1 MQIASIIFMAVIAV
15 LVIVLIV
22 IVVGSKKETAES
34 VRSSVLD
41 MAGRIQDSDRNS
53 SEMLDKR
60 LKETADLQDKRMKE
74 SNDHVDARLGDMSK
88 RISDMAFENE
98 QKLENV
104 RKTME
109 TKISSLQEDNNTQ
122 LEKMRETV
130 DEKLQKTLEER
141 ISKSFEMVNKSLQEV
156 TDGIGAMKTIA
167 KDVNGLSNVLSNV
180 KTRGIVGEI
189 QLGAILKEILSPDQ
203 YEENVNTVGHGQN
216 RVEFAIKLP
225 GEGSDVVYLP
235 IDSKFPGETYQ
246 QYKDALDSGDKQAID
261 SAGKKLDTVIKS
273 EAKDIHDKYIEPP
286 QTTDFAIMF
295 LPFEG
300 LYAEVIN
307 RGFVE
312 TLQKD
317 YKVVISGPTTMSA
330 LLNSLQM
337 GFKTLAIQKHTSE
350 VWNTLSAVK
359 TEFGKFTDTLLSAQN
374 KITKA
379 NDDLGKLIGT
389 RTNKINKRLEEVS
402 EMSEAEAQD
411 VLGTGALAGFSRESA
426 IDASFEQQT
435 GED

>member
-1 MQIASIIFMAVIAV
+1 MQTALLICLAAVAI
-15 LVIVLIV
+15 LMIVLMIMV
-22 IVVGSKKETAES
+22 MSSRRETADHI
-34 VRSSVLD
+34 RNTMMD
-41 MAGRIQDSDRNS
+41 MADRIRESDRDS

-60 LKETADLQDKRMKE
+60 LKETAELQDKRMKE
-74 SNDHVDARLGDMSK
+74 NNENVDARLFDMSK
-88 RISDMAFENE
+88 RISEMAVENE

-109 TKISSLQEDNNTQ
+109 TKIAALQVDNNIQ

-130 DEKLQKTLEER
+130 DEKLQKTLNDR

-167 KDVNGLSNVLSNV
+167 RDVNGLSNVLSNV

-189 QLGAILKEILSPDQ
+189 QLGAILREILSPDQ
-203 YEENVNTVGHGQN
+203 YDENVNTVGHGQN
-216 RVEFAIKLP
+216 RVEFAVRLP
-225 GEGSDVVYLP
+225 GEGTDVVYLP

-246 QYKDALDSGDKQAID
+246 QYRNALDSGDKAAAD
-261 SAGKKLDTVIKS
+261 AAGRKLDTVIRAG
-273 EAKDIHDKYIEPP
+273 AKDIHDKYIEPP

-312 TLQKD
+312 TLQRD
-317 YKVVISGPTTMSA
+317 YKVVIAGPTTMSA

-359 TEFGKFTDTLLSAQN
+359 TEFGKFTDILESAQD
-374 KITKA
+374 KINRA
-379 NDDLGKLIGT
+379 NDDLGKLIGA

-402 EMSEAEAQD
+402 ALTDIEAQD
-411 VLGTGALAGFSRESA
+411 VLGTGA
-426 IDASFEQQT
+426 IT
-435 GED
+435 EDPS